1 MNWSGLLPYQV
12 DEIKAEAEKHF
23 QNWPANYKSALWEY
37 LTSVFLLWKF
47 EHGDR
52 SPQSGLLLGS
62 PVDFE
67 TAEPYQCA
75 GIGIS
80 NNIDLA
86 FKLWTEKYPPFIKA
100 IETATTPKVF
110 AMLLLHETN
119 ETANFR
125 SVTSARDLLHDYEK
139 LAVQFEKE
147 KLQVILDLSSEDIA
161 RGRKILGGARKGHEA
176 VHGSTEL
183 AANLFRATQTEEK
196 LRRDSIRGKK
206 QANQTHFEVGAK
218 VRQTIKDLGGTM
230 PEALPTPGKSIQ
242 QIEREQK
249 KLKKE

>member
-1 MNWSGLLPYQV
+1 
-12 DEIKAEAEKHF
+12 
-23 QNWPANYKSALWEY
+23 
-37 LTSVFLLWKF
+37 
-47 EHGDR
+47 
-52 SPQSGLLLGS
+52 LLGS

-176 VHGSTEL
+176 VHGSTEEKSRRYAQYQQSVNEL
-183 AANLFRATQTEEK
+183 ANSNSALSWDAICKKVGEQFGV
-196 LRRDSIRGKK
+196 SGK
-206 QANQTHFEVGAK
+206 
-218 VRQTIKDLGGTM
+218 TISRHTTRPNK
-230 PEALPTPGKSIQ
+230 
-242 QIEREQK
+242 
-249 KLKKE
+249 